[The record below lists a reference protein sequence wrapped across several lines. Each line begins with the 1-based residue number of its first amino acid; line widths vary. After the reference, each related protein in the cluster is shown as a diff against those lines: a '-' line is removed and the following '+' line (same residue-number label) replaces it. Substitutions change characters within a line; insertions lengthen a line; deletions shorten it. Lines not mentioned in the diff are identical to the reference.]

1 MTFYGNILGD
11 IESLT
16 CGIYIPHV
24 SDSMSLR
31 MSPWNVTQSQ
41 FCVSSPYARDSM
53 KRGKSTNCS
62 TAELV
67 LEFFAKKNSS
77 SNCCLWHVVQCSV
90 QCTRVICRPQQPSR
104 NSALLCSHACT
115 SRFGRAHQEPVALF
129 TFTPR
134 TSCSLH
140 LLSLFLACRV
150 ASLII
155 GMC

>member
-1 MTFYGNILGD
+1 MTFHGDILGD
-11 IESLT
+11 I
-16 CGIYIPHV
+16 HV
-24 SDSMSLR
+24 SDSISPR
-31 MSPWNVTQSQ
+31 MLPLNVTQSQ

-67 LEFFAKKNSS
+67 LEFFAKKKIAPRI
-77 SNCCLWHVVQCSV
+77 VVCGTLCSAV
-90 QCTRVICRPQQPSR
+90 CTCTRVICRPQQPSR